1 VRETRES
8 ALRRVRRSYLS
19 VTKRIWNLLPASLRR
34 LPPVRLYG
42 RHVHALVG
50 RFAERTQSHGTFFF
64 RNRPELELMCRL
76 VNQKR
81 PGSRLDITVLACSKG
96 AEVYSFLWAIRS
108 IRPDLIVNA
117 KAVDISQ
124 QILEFAERG
133 VYSCDGAPALECDD
147 GSFLHTTD
155 ATWKDQ
161 PVSIFERMTDTEMES
176 MFELVGDKAKV
187 RPWLKQGIIWLKGDA
202 GDPELVRVLGPQDI
216 VVANRFLCHMAAPSA
231 EKCLRNIARMVK
243 PGGYLFVSGVDL
255 EVRKLVGAEM
265 RWEPV
270 TELLREIYEGDVSL
284 MNGWP
289 LEWWGQEPF
298 QAKRQDWRTRYA
310 SVFQLGMGASM
321 ETRRTDSAAEC
332 CEASDP
338 CAANLQRL
346 RGDYA

>member
-1 VRETRES
+1 MKTSDR
-8 ALRRVRRSYLS
+8 ALRRLGRSYLS

-42 RHVHALVG
+42 RHVHALV
-50 RFAERTQSHGTFFF
+50 RRLAERAQSHGTFFF

-76 VNQKR
+76 VNQKL

-96 AEVYSFLWAIRS
+96 AEVYSFLWAIRC

-133 VYSCDGAPALECDD
+133 VYSCDDAPALECDD
-147 GSFLHTTD
+147 GCFLHTTD

-161 PVSIFERMTDTEMES
+161 PVSIFERMTDTEMEL
-176 MFELVGDKAKV
+176 MFELVGDNAKV

-202 GDPELVRVLGPQDI
+202 GDPELVGVLGPQDI

-243 PGGYLFVSGVDL
+243 PDGYLFVSGVDL
-255 EVRKLVGAEM
+255 DVRTMVARDLSWK
-265 RWEPV
+265 PV
-270 TELLREIYEGDVSL
+270 RDLLREVYEGDVSL

-289 LEWWGQEPF
+289 LEWWGQEPLM
-298 QAKRQDWRTRYA
+298 AARPDYATRYA
-310 SVFQLGMGASM
+310 CAFQLGQP
-321 ETRRTDSAAEC
+321 R
-332 CEASDP
+332 
-338 CAANLQRL
+338 Q
-346 RGDYA
+346 

>member
-1 VRETRES
+1 MRETRDR
-8 ALRRVRRSYLS
+8 ALRRLGRSYLS

-50 RFAERTQSHGTFFF
+50 RLAERTQSHGTFFF

-76 VNQKR
+76 VNQKL

-147 GSFLHTTD
+147 GCFLYTTD

-161 PVSIFERMTDTEMES
+161 PLSIFERMTDTEMES

-187 RPWLKQGIIWLKGDA
+187 RPWLKEGITWLKGNA

-231 EKCLRNIARMVK
+231 EKCLWNIAQMVK
-243 PGGYLFVSGVDL
+243 PDGYLFVSGVDL
-255 EVRKLVGAEM
+255 DVRTKVARDLG
-265 RWEPV
+265 WKPV
-270 TELLREIYEGDVSL
+270 SDLLREVYEGDVSL

-298 QAKRQDWRTRYA
+298 MTARLDYTTRYA
-310 SVFQLGMGASM
+310 CAFQLGQP
-321 ETRRTDSAAEC
+321 R
-332 CEASDP
+332 
-338 CAANLQRL
+338 Q
-346 RGDYA
+346 

>member
-1 VRETRES
+1 MRETRDR
-8 ALRRVRRSYLS
+8 ALRRLGRSYLS
-19 VTKRIWNLLPASLRR
+19 VTKRIWNLLPASVQR

-50 RFAERTQSHGTFFF
+50 RLAERTQSHGTFFF

-76 VNQKR
+76 VNQKL

-147 GSFLHTTD
+147 GCFLHTTD

-161 PVSIFERMTDTEMES
+161 PLSIFERMTDTEMES
-176 MFELVGDKAKV
+176 MFELVDDTARV

-216 VVANRFLCHMAAPSA
+216 VVANRFLCHMAGPSA
-231 EKCLRNIARMVK
+231 EKCLWNIAQMVK
-243 PGGYLFVSGVDL
+243 PDGYLFVSGVDL
-255 EVRKLVGAEM
+255 DVRTKVARDLG
-265 RWEPV
+265 WKPV
-270 TELLREIYEGDVSL
+270 SDLLREVYEGDVSL

-298 QAKRQDWRTRYA
+298 MTARPDYTTRYA
-310 SVFQLGMGASM
+310 CAFQLGQP
-321 ETRRTDSAAEC
+321 R
-332 CEASDP
+332 
-338 CAANLQRL
+338 Q
-346 RGDYA
+346 